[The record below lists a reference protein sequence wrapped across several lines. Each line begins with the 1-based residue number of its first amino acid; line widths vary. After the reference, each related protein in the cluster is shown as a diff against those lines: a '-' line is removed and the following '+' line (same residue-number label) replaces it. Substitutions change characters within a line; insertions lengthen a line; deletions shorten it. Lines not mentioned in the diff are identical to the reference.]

1 MIQKNSD
8 FIVEDNIF
16 SGYKILTV
24 IDSFHT
30 GGKERRLIE
39 LLKGLTKNEVKC
51 ELIVLSKVV
60 TYPELYDL
68 NVKIHFVERKFKKDP
83 TIFNKIYRIV
93 KEAQPDLIQSWSSMM
108 SIYTL
113 PIAKL
118 LRIPFVNAI
127 IVDAPH
133 RVKSFS
139 QPWLRT
145 KLTFPFSDAV
155 VANSRAGAQSYQAPP
170 HKSVVIHN
178 GFDFKRAD
186 RATSEEKI
194 RQELNITTT
203 KVVGM
208 VGKFQER
215 KDYSTYLKA
224 AMQVVNERSD
234 VTFLAIG
241 DGELLEAC
249 QRLVEGKDEG
259 RIIFTGRREDVE
271 SVVNIF
277 DVGVLTTNHIV
288 HGEGIS
294 NALMEYMVMGKP
306 VIATEGGGTAELVLN
321 DEVGYIVPPGDVNA
335 LTQKLHAL
343 LSDAALA
350 ERLGKNGKQRIHD
363 YFNLDRMT
371 KEYLQLYQKLL
382 SRQN

>member
-1 MIQKNSD
+1 M
-8 FIVEDNIF
+8 
-16 SGYKILTV
+16 KILTV

-39 LLKGLTKNEVKC
+39 LLKGLTKREIEC

-68 NVKIHFVERKFKKDP
+68 DVKIHFVERTVKKDP
-83 TIFNKIYRIV
+83 TIFSKIYRLV
-93 KEAQPDLIQSWSSMM
+93 KEANPDLIQSWSSMM

-113 PIAKL
+113 PVAKL
-118 LRIPFVNAI
+118 LHIPFVNAI

-133 RVKSFS
+133 RVKPFS

-145 KLTFPFSDAV
+145 KITFPFSDAV
-155 VANSRAGAQSYQAPP
+155 VANSHAGARAYQAPA
-170 HKSVVIHN
+170 HKSIVIHN

-186 RATSEEKI
+186 KATSEEAI
-194 RQELNITTT
+194 RQELNITTD

-208 VGKFQER
+208 VGKFQQR
-215 KDYSTYLKA
+215 KDYHTYLTA
-224 AMQVVNERSD
+224 AMKIVADRSD
-234 VTFLAIG
+234 VTFLAVG
-241 DGELLEAC
+241 DGELLEEC
-249 QRLVEGKDEG
+249 QQLTKGKDGG
-259 RIIFTGRREDVE
+259 RIIFTGRRSDVE

-277 DVGVLTTNHIV
+277 DVGVLSTNHMV

-306 VIATEGGGTAELVLN
+306 VVASEGGGTAELVL
-321 DEVGYIVPPGDVNA
+321 DGEVGYLVPPADADA
-335 LTQKLHAL
+335 LTQKLQIL
-343 LSDAALA
+343 LDDPEVAARMG
-350 ERLGKNGKQRIHD
+350 EKGKQRIHD
-363 YFNLDRMT
+363 SFNLDRMT

-382 SRQN
+382 S

>member
-1 MIQKNSD
+1 MK
-8 FIVEDNIF
+8 V
-16 SGYKILTV
+16 LTV

-39 LLKGLTKNEVKC
+39 LLKGLTKTEVTC

-83 TIFNKIYRIV
+83 SIFFKLYQII
-93 KEAQPDLIQSWSSMM
+93 KQAQPDLIQSWSSMM

-113 PIAKL
+113 PAAKL
-118 LRIPFVNAI
+118 LGIPFINAI

-133 RVKSFS
+133 RVKPFS

-155 VANSRAGAQSYQAPP
+155 VANSHAGAQSYRAPA
-170 HKSVVIHN
+170 HKSFVIHN

-186 RATSEEKI
+186 RVTAPAEVKQS
-194 RQELNITTT
+194 LGITTD
-203 KVVGM
+203 KVIGM
-208 VGKFQER
+208 VGKFQAR
-215 KDYSTYLKA
+215 KDYRTYLKA
-224 AMQVVNERSD
+224 AMQVVAQRPD
-234 VTFLAIG
+234 VSFLAIG
-241 DGELLEAC
+241 DGELLEEC
-249 QRLVEGKDEG
+249 QRLVQGKDQG

-277 DVGVLTTNHIV
+277 DVGVLATNHLV

-294 NALMEYMVMGKP
+294 NALMEYMVMSKP
-306 VIATEGGGTAELVLN
+306 VVATQGGGTAELVLN
-321 DEVGYIVPPGDVNA
+321 EEVGYIVPP
-335 LTQKLHAL
+335 
-343 LSDAALA
+343 SDANALA
-350 ERLGKNGKQRIHD
+350 EKLLLLLDDAPLANRLGENGKQRIQNH
-363 YFNLDRMT
+363 FNLDRMT
-371 KEYLQLYQKLL
+371 RDYMNLYQKVL
-382 SRQN
+382 SSS

>member
-1 MIQKNSD
+1 M
-8 FIVEDNIF
+8 
-16 SGYKILTV
+16 KILTV

-39 LLKGLTKNEVKC
+39 LLKGLTSAGIAC

-68 NVKIHFVERKFKKDP
+68 NVNIHFVERKWKKDP
-83 TIFNKIYRIV
+83 MVFGTLFRLIKTA
-93 KEAQPDLIQSWSSMM
+93 KPDLIQSWSSMM

-127 IVDAPH
+127 IVDAPQYV
-133 RVKSFS
+133 RPFS
-139 QPWLRT
+139 QSWLRT

-155 VANSRAGAQSYQAPP
+155 VANSHAGKKSYQAPA
-170 HKSVVIHN
+170 KKTIVIHN

-186 RATSEEKI
+186 KAASPEEV
-194 RQELNITTT
+194 RESLGITTD

-208 VGKFQER
+208 VGKFQPR
-215 KDYSTYLKA
+215 KDYATYLKA
-224 AMQVVNERSD
+224 AVRIVAQRSD

-241 DGELLEAC
+241 DGDLLEDC
-249 QRLVEGKDEG
+249 RRLVSQSAND
-259 RIIFTGRREDVE
+259 RIIFTGRRTDVE
-271 SVVNIF
+271 SVVSIF
-277 DVGVLTTNHIV
+277 DVGVLMTNHRV

-306 VIATEGGGTAELVLN
+306 VVASTGGGTAELVT
-321 DEVGYIVPPGDVNA
+321 DGEVGYLVPPGDEVVLTEKLSLLLDDPELARKLGDNA
-335 LTQKLHAL
+335 
-343 LSDAALA
+343 
-350 ERLGKNGKQRIHD
+350 KQRIQHH
-363 YFNLDRMT
+363 FSLQRMT
-371 KEYLQLYQKLL
+371 DEYIQLYQRLL
-382 SRQN
+382 HPKHS